1 MILLL
6 AKLIY
11 SQDLQRY
18 INEGKP
24 YSYSNITMQPNQWS
38 QNLLQIKN
46 KVENVCKVQF
56 STVLYTEMVKIAMKQ
71 VC

>member
-1 MILLL
+1 
-6 AKLIY
+6 
-11 SQDLQRY
+11 
-18 INEGKP
+18 
-24 YSYSNITMQPNQWS
+24 MQPNQWS